1 MRDVLGK
8 GIASFLG
15 VFNPAAA
22 SRYMGQ
28 RAAFLA
34 YRAARIDGPNRR
46 WLPKDG
52 PVDILNR
59 KDRALVQAR
68 ARDLARNDGAVS
80 GALKKICNNV
90 VYLSLIHI

>member
-46 WLPKDG
+46 WPM
-52 PVDILNR
+52 
-59 KDRALVQAR
+59 
-68 ARDLARNDGAVS
+68 
-80 GALKKICNNV
+80 
-90 VYLSLIHI
+90 